1 MATHLS
7 FAGTA
12 ADIGGR
18 ILARKI
24 ICTVTMLLQ
33 GNHDLPYCI
42 ASPQHLVFIGWMS
55 VAFRKGRSELSGC
68 W

>member
-42 ASPQHLVFIGWMS
+42 TTTFGVHWMD
-55 VAFRKGRSELSGC
+55 VVLHFGKEEVN
-68 W
+68 